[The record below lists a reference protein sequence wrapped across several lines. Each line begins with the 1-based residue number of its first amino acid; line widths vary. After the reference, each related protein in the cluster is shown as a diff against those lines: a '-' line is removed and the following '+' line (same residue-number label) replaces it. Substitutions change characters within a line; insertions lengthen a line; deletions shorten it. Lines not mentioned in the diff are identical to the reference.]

1 MAKEKKDKRNTT
13 LIKIYL
19 FILFV
24 VGIILGF
31 SYLSANK
38 ENLTAIDVPLDN
50 SLITALTSNGIEQKD
65 VVSQFVEEVKVNGVA
80 CNEYYKT
87 IKLSNKQKPENFEPI
102 FKTIARNFKI
112 DLSKTKYK
120 DGSYKYTFYDKK
132 RTYSVVTLTNK

>member
-1 MAKEKKDKRNTT
+1 MAKENKDKRNGT

-24 VGIILGF
+24 AGVILGF

-38 ENLTAIDVPLDN
+38 EDLTSIDVPLDN
-50 SLITALTSNGIEQKD
+50 NIVTALTSNGIEQIN
-65 VVSQFVEEVKVNGVA
+65 VTSQFIKEVKVSGVN

-87 IKLSNKQKPENFEPI
+87 IKLSEKQKPENFEPI

-120 DGSYKYTFYDKK
+120 DGSCKYSFYDKK
-132 RTYSVVTLTNK
+132 RTYSVITLSSK

>member
-1 MAKEKKDKRNTT
+1 MAKDKRNGL

-24 VGIILGF
+24 CGIILGF
-31 SYLSANK
+31 SFLSAEKNK
-38 ENLTAIDVPLDN
+38 LTVIDTSLDN
-50 SLITALTSNGIEQKD
+50 NLVTALTSNGIEQIN
-65 VVSQFVEEVKVNGVA
+65 VVSQFIKEVKINGIT

-87 IKLSNKQKPENFEPI
+87 IKLSEKQKPENFEPI

-120 DGSYKYTFYDKK
+120 DGSYKYTFYDNK
-132 RTYSVVTLTNK
+132 RTYSVITLTNK

>member
-1 MAKEKKDKRNTT
+1 MAKEKDKRNGF

-24 VGIILGF
+24 AGIILGF

-38 ENLTAIDVPLDN
+38 EKLTAIDVALDN
-50 SLITALTSNGIEQKD
+50 NIVTALTSKGIEQQN
-65 VVSQFVEEVKVNGVA
+65 VTSQFIKEVKINGVV

-87 IKLSNKQKPENFEPI
+87 INLPKKQKPENFEPI

-112 DLSKTKYK
+112 DLSKSKYK
-120 DGSYKYTFYDKK
+120 DGSCKYTFYDDK
-132 RTYSVVTLTNK
+132 RTYSVITLTNK

>member
-1 MAKEKKDKRNTT
+1 MAKENKDKRSGF
-13 LIKIYL
+13 LVKVYL

-24 VGIILGF
+24 AGIILGF

-38 ENLTAIDVPLDN
+38 DNLTGIEVPLDN
-50 SLITALTSNGIEQKD
+50 SIVTALTSSGIEQTN
-65 VVSQFVEEVKVNGVA
+65 VVSQFVKEVKISGVT

-87 IKLSNKQKPENFEPI
+87 INLFDKQKPENFEPI

-120 DGSYKYTFYDKK
+120 DNSYRYAFYDKK
-132 RTYSVVTLTNK
+132 RTYSVITFV

>member
-1 MAKEKKDKRNTT
+1 MAKESKDKRNSF

-24 VGIILGF
+24 AGIILGF

-38 ENLTAIDVPLDN
+38 ESLTAIDVALDN
-50 SLITALTSNGIEQKD
+50 NIVTALTSNGIEQQN
-65 VVSQFVEEVKVNGVA
+65 VISQFVKEVRVSGVI

-87 IKLSNKQKPENFEPI
+87 IKLFEKQKPENFEPI

-112 DLSKTKYK
+112 DLSKTKHK
-120 DGSYKYTFYDKK
+120 DGSCKYTFYDKK
-132 RTYSVVTLTNK
+132 RTYSIVILTNK

>member
-1 MAKEKKDKRNTT
+1 MAKETKDKRNGV

-24 VGIILGF
+24 AGIILGF

-50 SLITALTSNGIEQKD
+50 NIVTALTSNGIEQSN
-65 VVSQFVEEVKVNGVA
+65 VVSQFVKEIRISGVTY
-80 CNEYYKT
+80 NEYYKT
-87 IKLSNKQKPENFEPI
+87 IKLPKKQKPENFEPI

-112 DLSKTKYK
+112 DLSKTTYK
-120 DGSYKYTFYDKK
+120 DGSYKYIFYDNK
-132 RTYSVVTLTNK
+132 RTYSVITFK

>member
-1 MAKEKKDKRNTT
+1 M
-13 LIKIYL
+13 IKIYL
-19 FILFV
+19 FILFII
-24 VGIILGF
+24 GIILGF

-120 DGSYKYTFYDKK
+120 DGSYKYPFYDKK

>member
-1 MAKEKKDKRNTT
+1 MAKENKDKRNSI

-24 VGIILGF
+24 AGVILGF

-38 ENLTAIDVPLDN
+38 EELTAIDVALDN
-50 SLITALTSNGIEQKD
+50 NIVTALTSNGIEQQNIT
-65 VVSQFVEEVKVNGVA
+65 SQFVKEVKIKGVI

-87 IKLSNKQKPENFEPI
+87 IKLPKNKKIENFEPI

-112 DLSKTKYK
+112 DLAKSKYK
-120 DGSYKYTFYDKK
+120 DDSCKYTFYDTK
-132 RTYSVVTLTNK
+132 RTYSVITLTNK

>member
-1 MAKEKKDKRNTT
+1 MSKEQKDKRNSI

-24 VGIILGF
+24 AGIILGF
-31 SYLSANK
+31 SYLSADREK
-38 ENLTAIDVPLDN
+38 LVEIETLLDN
-50 SLITALTSNGIEQKD
+50 NLVTALTSNGIEQIN
-65 VVSQFVEEVKVNGVA
+65 VVSQFVKEVKINGVI

-87 IKLSNKQKPENFEPI
+87 IELSKKQRPENFEPI
-102 FKTIARNFKI
+102 FKTLARNFKI

-132 RTYSVVTLTNK
+132 RTYSVVTLKIS

>member
-1 MAKEKKDKRNTT
+1 MAKETKDKRNGV

-24 VGIILGF
+24 AGIILGF

-50 SLITALTSNGIEQKD
+50 NIVTALTSNGIEQSN
-65 VVSQFVEEVKVNGVA
+65 VVSQFVKEIRISGVT

-87 IKLSNKQKPENFEPI
+87 IKLPKKQKPENFEPI

-112 DLSKTKYK
+112 DLSKTTYK
-120 DGSYKYTFYDKK
+120 DGSYKYIFYDNK
-132 RTYSVVTLTNK
+132 RTYSVITFK